1 MTALARVRAVAGPP
15 AAWLLSRWRHSLQVR
30 VAATTALVSGIVVLI
45 IGIVLLG
52 QISAGLLD
60 AKRHAALAEADDG
73 LRVSTAQLSVIT
85 ASGADTVRNALSNLV
100 ANLSGKGSNAGL
112 FDVAILPQAVRQ
124 EPVVSGNVDPA
135 TVPARL
141 RRLVA
146 QSKQSYEFGPIRHEG
161 GQSSPGLII
170 GEPVTSPVGTFG
182 LYYLFPLQTE
192 QRTLALVQRTV
203 VVAGL
208 VLVLLVAAIAVL
220 VTRQVVRPVRIA
232 AATAERLSA
241 GHLAERMPV
250 RGEDDLA
257 RLATSFN
264 HMAQSLQQQITQ
276 LEDLSRL
283 QRRFTSDVSHELRT
297 PLTTMRMAA
306 DLLYAARDGF
316 PTGMARSAEL
326 LQAELDR
333 FEALLVDLLEISR
346 HDARAVELDAEPV
359 DLRLLVD
366 RAVDGVAPIAA
377 RAGSDLVVRTPNAPV
392 VAEIDPRRIERIL
405 RNLLGN
411 ALEHGDGLPVEVALA
426 GDADAV
432 AVTVRDHGVGLTQS
446 EAALVFNRFWR
457 ADPSRTRRTG
467 GTGLGLA
474 ISLEDARLHNGW
486 LNVWG
491 RSGHGAQFRLTVPT
505 RAGDVLSWSPLPL
518 EPPDAR
524 ALAAD
529 DGALADDPAV
539 AEHPPGEAR
548 EPSPTDATRVAEQ
561 S

>member
-1 MTALARVRAVAGPP
+1 
-15 AAWLLSRWRHSLQVR
+15 
-30 VAATTALVSGIVVLI
+30 
-45 IGIVLLG
+45 
-52 QISAGLLD
+52 
-60 AKRHAALAEADDG
+60 
-73 LRVSTAQLSVIT
+73 
-85 ASGADTVRNALSNLV
+85 
-100 ANLSGKGSNAGL
+100 
-112 FDVAILPQAVRQ
+112 
-124 EPVVSGNVDPA
+124 
-135 TVPARL
+135 
-141 RRLVA
+141 
-146 QSKQSYEFGPIRHEG
+146 
-161 GQSSPGLII
+161 
-170 GEPVTSPVGTFG
+170 
-182 LYYLFPLQTE
+182 
-192 QRTLALVQRTV
+192 
-203 VVAGL
+203 
-208 VLVLLVAAIAVL
+208 
-220 VTRQVVRPVRIA
+220 
-232 AATAERLSA
+232 
-241 GHLAERMPV
+241 MPV

-297 PLTTMRMAA
+297 PLTTVRMAA

-316 PTGMARSAEL
+316 PSGVARSAEL

-359 DLRLLVD
+359 DLRLLLD

-377 RAGSDLVVRTPNAPV
+377 RAGSDLVVRTPNTPV

-457 ADPSRTRRTG
+457 ADPSRNRRTG

-529 DGALADDPAV
+529 DATVADDPAV
-539 AEHPPGEAR
+539 AEHPPGDAG
-548 EPSPTDATRVAEQ
+548 EPSPTDATRVAGQ